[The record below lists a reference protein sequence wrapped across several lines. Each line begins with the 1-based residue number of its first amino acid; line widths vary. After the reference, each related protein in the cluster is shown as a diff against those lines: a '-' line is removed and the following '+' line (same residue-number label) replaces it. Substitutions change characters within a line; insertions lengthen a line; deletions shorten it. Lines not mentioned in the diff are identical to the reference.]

1 MKPEKFRRWTVHIR
15 HLSDVSVSE
24 NGYKTMSNLCK
35 YVCMQFFYK
44 SSRFKQIIF
53 NKYAN
58 NLKMIISHRNLII
71 SGLLLLELFNFCFA
85 FLIHIIDNII
95 THSPYSLYY
104 VTGNFSQWQ
113 CEVSLSR
120 DTDGNHVTSILHCH
134 WLMFWWRNTDYKG

>member
-53 NKYAN
+53 YKYAS

-85 FLIHIIDNII
+85 FLIDIIDNII
-95 THSPYSLYY
+95 AYSPYY
-104 VTGNFSQWQ
+104 VTITSANGSADI
-113 CEVSLSR
+113 LRSR
-120 DTDGNHVTSILHCH
+120 WREFLG
-134 WLMFWWRNTDYKG
+134 RNTDS